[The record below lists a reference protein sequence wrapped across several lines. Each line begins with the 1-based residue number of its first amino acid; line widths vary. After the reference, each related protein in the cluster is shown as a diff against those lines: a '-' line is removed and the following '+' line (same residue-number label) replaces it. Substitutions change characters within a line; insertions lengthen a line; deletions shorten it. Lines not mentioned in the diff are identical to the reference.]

1 MIHATHELTAG
12 LVFLEDRRLDIVR
25 IGNQAAATL
34 GWLDSPVLRQSTQ
47 SDQYIELGCAGF
59 DLTLRIETEHRLKG
73 LEQPAALYLAV
84 TITRDDAVADADAAP
99 GPAKDNE
106 DWQTLSILAH
116 LMRSLH
122 LSLVADHVQWMHPEA
137 LLSRAEFESAIVS
150 PGDKSHR
157 ASQAGTRPIHPT
169 RPTRPRIMRRRRAR
183 HLPDVE
189 LTNQVLQNR
198 FDTDPGD
205 APQGQP
211 PIPPDLRAVFRA
223 EPDGAP
229 HEMPSKD
236 IREETAALRL
246 TVWMMTFILALF
258 ALPVAAG
265 LAMINLLRGENLR
278 LASQTAALTGLFT
291 SLHVTGATAQALST
305 VQTLM

>member
-1 MIHATHELTAG
+1 MIHATQDLTAG

-34 GWLDSPVLRQSTQ
+34 GWLDRPVSHQSTQ
-47 SDQYIELGCAGF
+47 SDQCTQLGCDGF
-59 DLTLRIETEHRLKG
+59 DLTLRIETDHRLEG

-84 TITRDDAVADADAAP
+84 TITRVTAAAEAGGTP
-99 GPAKDNE
+99 DPAEDNE

-137 LLSRAEFESAIVS
+137 LLSRAEFESAIVTPRVRSHS
-150 PGDKSHR
+150 PSR
-157 ASQAGTRPIHPT
+157 TGTRPV
-169 RPTRPRIMRRRRAR
+169 RPIRPKVVRRLRAR
-183 HLPDVE
+183 RLPDVE
-189 LTNQVLQNR
+189 ATNQVLQNR
-198 FDTDPGD
+198 FDTDPDD

-211 PIPPDLRAVFRA
+211 PIPPNLRAVFRS

-229 HEMPSKD
+229 RETPSQD

-258 ALPVAAG
+258 ALPVAAA
-265 LAMINLLRGENLR
+265 LALINLLRGENLR